1 MSVPKAAPSGNNN
14 KQVTFKN
21 RVSFLHCITTINN
34 TEIEI
39 KCSDNYLKKSG
50 KLWQQYRDE
59 TD

>member
-50 KLWQQYRDE
+50 KLWQ
-59 TD
+59 